1 MRAAFGRRW
10 TPMPPH
16 HLTIEQRETL
26 EREMH
31 ARADRLREEI
41 AQALRQ
47 TGRPEAL
54 SLANHI
60 DEIDDAPVADVET
73 ALEGPVLEHDFR
85 ELRGIA
91 AARRRLHTPE
101 FGICVDCEADIP
113 YTRLRA
119 NPAAIRCV
127 SCQDRFEREH
137 TVAPP
142 RTPPRTV

>member
-1 MRAAFGRRW
+1 
-10 TPMPPH
+10 MPPH
-16 HLTIEQRETL
+16 PLTIEQLETL

-31 ARADRLREEI
+31 ARADRLRGEI

-47 TGRPEAL
+47 SGRPEAIG
-54 SLANHI
+54 LANHL

-73 ALEGPVLEHDFR
+73 AVEVAAIERDLR
-85 ELRGIA
+85 ELRGIE
-91 AARRRLHTPE
+91 AARRRLNSPE
-101 FGICVDCEADIP
+101 YGICVDCEADIP

-137 TVAPP
+137 TSAPP
-142 RTPPRTV
+142 RTPPRVV

>member
-1 MRAAFGRRW
+1 MRAPSGRRR
-10 TPMPPH
+10 TPMH
-16 HLTIEQRETL
+16 EDSLTIEQRETL

-31 ARADRLREEI
+31 ARADRLRGEI

-47 TGRPEAL
+47 TGRPEAI
-54 SLANHI
+54 SLADHI
-60 DEIDDAPVADVET
+60 DEIDEPPLADIEAVPEVA
-73 ALEGPVLEHDFR
+73 ALER
-85 ELRGIA
+85 ELRGIE

-119 NPAAIRCV
+119 NPTAIRCV
-127 SCQDRFEREH
+127 SCQERFEREH
-137 TVAPP
+137 AVSPP